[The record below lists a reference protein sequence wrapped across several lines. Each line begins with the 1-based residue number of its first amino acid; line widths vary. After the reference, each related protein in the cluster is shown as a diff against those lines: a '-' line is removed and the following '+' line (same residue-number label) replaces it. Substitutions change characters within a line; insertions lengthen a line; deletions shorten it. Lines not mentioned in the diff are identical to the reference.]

1 MAFSYFQ
8 IWRGMQLLVVSDL
21 VYVLYFVWVAFVA
34 LAFVCAEVRMQ
45 MSQRAS
51 EDTEGQAQAD
61 SAE

>member
-1 MAFSYFQ
+1 
-8 IWRGMQLLVVSDL
+8 MQLLVVSDL

-51 EDTEGQAQAD
+51 DTEGQAQAD